1 MTRRNVAVSKTIGK
15 PKGEHVDGPTFYKF
29 LSADDEFCQHL
40 GRAVLAAGRLETQL
54 KLYLRAHS
62 IQADT
67 KRATLGQLLGLLEQH
82 DLLEKMQPHI
92 DQLKHQRN
100 FLAHNVYEVL
110 SGLKEDD
117 LIGDEV
123 NKLLDSD
130 VDMYGERAWQLA
142 QNLNSLA
149 DILEK
154 DNSTSTNSSSP
165 MKKGE

>member
-1 MTRRNVAVSKTIGK
+1 MNLT
-15 PKGEHVDGPTFYKF
+15 PKGEQVDGKTFFKF
-29 LSADDEFCQHL
+29 LSANNEFCCHL

-67 KRATLGQLLGLLEQH
+67 DRATLGQLLGLLEQH
-82 DLLEKMQPHI
+82 ALLEKMQPHI
-92 DQLKHQRN
+92 DLLKRQRN
-100 FLAHNVYEVL
+100 FLTHNVHAVL

-123 NKLLDSD
+123 KELLDSD
-130 VDMYGERAWQLA
+130 VDLYGERAWQLA

-154 DNSTSTNSSSP
+154 ETFPSAV
-165 MKKGE
+165 

>member
-1 MTRRNVAVSKTIGK
+1 MPKTIGTI
-15 PKGEHVDGPTFYKF
+15 KGEPVDGKTFYKF
-29 LSADDEFCQHL
+29 LSADDEFCRHL

-67 KRATLGQLLGLLEQH
+67 ERATLGQLLGLLEQH
-82 DLLEKMQPHI
+82 ALLKKMQPHI
-92 DQLKHQRN
+92 DLLKRQRN
-100 FLAHNVYEVL
+100 FLTHNVHAVL
-110 SGLKEDD
+110 SGLKEDA

-123 NKLLDSD
+123 KDLLDSD

-142 QNLNSLA
+142 ENLNSLA

-154 DNSTSTNSSSP
+154 ENSASVV
-165 MKKGE
+165 

>member
-1 MTRRNVAVSKTIGK
+1 MNLT
-15 PKGEHVDGPTFYKF
+15 PKGEQVDGKTFFKF
-29 LSADDEFCQHL
+29 LSANDEFCSHL

-67 KRATLGQLLGLLEQH
+67 ERATLGQLLGLLEQH
-82 DLLEKMQPHI
+82 ALLKKMQPHI
-92 DQLKHQRN
+92 DTLKRQRN
-100 FLAHNVYEVL
+100 FLTHNVHAVL

-123 NKLLDSD
+123 KELLDSD
-130 VDMYGERAWQLA
+130 VDLYGERAWQLA
-142 QNLNSLA
+142 QNLNNLA

-154 DNSTSTNSSSP
+154 ENTPSVA
-165 MKKGE
+165 